1 MKLGRDHPSGQNLEL
16 PFSNFFHSMIQKN
29 KTAFRPSL
37 DPEGTL
43 SSILAIKLAAPD
55 PAHSFEPPKDVISKA
70 KTATWEYNK
79 AHSSKNIA

>member
-1 MKLGRDHPSGQNLEL
+1 
-16 PFSNFFHSMIQKN
+16 MIRKN

-37 DPEGTL
+37 DPERTL

-70 KTATWEYNK
+70 KTVTWEYNK